1 VTADSPATGA
11 LAGRVAVVTGAG
23 RGIGREHALLFARE
37 GAQVVVNDT
46 GAALEG
52 SSPGEGAAGA
62 GAAAAEAVV
71 DEIRAAG
78 GEAVANA
85 DDVSDWDGGRRL
97 VETAL
102 DAFGDLH
109 VLVNNAGNLRDR
121 YLTEMTLEE
130 WDDVLRVHLR
140 GHFVATRWAAR
151 HWKAQSEAGR
161 PVKAAV
167 VNTTST
173 SGLFPNTGQSNYGAA
188 KAGIAALT
196 VIEAAELGQF
206 GVRVNAVAPLA
217 RSRMTESNPWLA
229 GIVAPPP
236 PNEFGPDPFDAWHP
250 ANVSP
255 LVAWLCTEA
264 CPVTGEVLL
273 VQGGMVQRFRP
284 WTLDDDVKVVQDERW
299 TVEAL
304 GAALDGR
311 FPARGWPTP
320 G

>member
-1 VTADSPATGA
+1 MTGA

-23 RGIGREHALLFARE
+23 GGIGREHALLFARE
-37 GAQVVVNDT
+37 GARVVVNDT
-46 GAALEG
+46 GAALDG
-52 SSPGEGAAGA
+52 SNPGDATGAADS
-62 GAAAAEAVV
+62 VV
-71 DEIRAAG
+71 DEIRSAG

-121 YLTEMTLEE
+121 YLTEMTGEE
-130 WDDVLRVHLR
+130 WDDVVRVHLR
-140 GHFVATRWAAR
+140 GHFVPTRWAAR
-151 HWKAQSEAGR
+151 HWKAQSDAGR

-173 SGLFPNTGQSNYGAA
+173 SGLFGNPGQSNYGAA
-188 KAGIAALT
+188 KAAIAALT
-196 VIEAAELGQF
+196 VIAAAELGRF

-217 RSRMTESNPWLA
+217 RSRMTESSPWLA
-229 GIVAPPP
+229 ALVAPPSA
-236 PNEFGPDPFDAWHP
+236 PDAFDTWHP

-255 LVAWLCTEA
+255 LVAWLATEGCTL
-264 CPVTGEVLL
+264 TGEVLL
-273 VQGGMVQRFRP
+273 VQGGTVQRFRP

-299 TVEAL
+299 TVDAL
-304 GAALDGR
+304 GMALEGR
-311 FPARGWPTP
+311 FPAPGWPTP
-320 G
+320 F